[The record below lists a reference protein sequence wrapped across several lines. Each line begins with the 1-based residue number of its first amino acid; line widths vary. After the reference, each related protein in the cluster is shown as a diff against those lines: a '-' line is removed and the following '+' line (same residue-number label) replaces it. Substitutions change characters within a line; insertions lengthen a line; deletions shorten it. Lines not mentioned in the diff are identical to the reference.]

1 MMSVSASPYR
11 GMSPV
16 ARRKRK
22 RGMFIWG
29 IVLLVVWFL
38 CSAALA
44 SFLSSAPEAP
54 PFAQTFLM
62 SGFFGGLFFLLGLIF
77 FVIGLVAELR
87 ARAFDREDRRRSIAL
102 TQAIGQL
109 LNRSRSEAY
118 ASDGSLTHVS
128 GATVIEVDRH
138 FDQDTQGQ
146 VLTTINTTTRTF
158 GVTHSSQSGTA
169 VHGTGGMGTS
179 SVAQSNYYGNSTGV
193 TDSTSRTTG
202 TEESVLSQTTRANL
216 MGDALFSVFETT
228 DASGQR
234 DTIRAISLSR
244 PAAEGV
250 IRDLVGAVCYRVGGP
265 ETHSGGAVWAYV
277 ENVVAQFAPG
287 DISYVTDRLKAI
299 HSRPIGE
306 REPVAIA
313 GMVMGRNAL
322 LVTSLSING
331 AARLET
337 YPARFPEMLA
347 QALSAATTAPLA
359 AADPRAAIGA
369 GR

>member
-1 MMSVSASPYR
+1 MMSVSTSPYR

-62 SGFFGGLFFLLGLIF
+62 SGFFGGLSSCSGSSSSSSGSSPSCGHGRSI
-77 FVIGLVAELR
+77 
-87 ARAFDREDRRRSIAL
+87 ARIVRRSVAL

-179 SVAQSNYYGNSTGV
+179 SVAQSNYYGSSTGV

-299 HSRPIGE
+299 PFPTDRRAGVRCHRGDGDGAQCASRH
-306 REPVAIA
+306 EPQHQ
-313 GMVMGRNAL
+313 RC
-322 LVTSLSING
+322 S
-331 AARLET
+331 
-337 YPARFPEMLA
+337 PP
-347 QALSAATTAPLA
+347 
-359 AADPRAAIGA
+359 
-369 GR
+369 